1 MCRCEKIKNMKNLN
15 YIEKISI
22 IKVLTEILNADTIV
36 RESEVRYIEEIE
48 SDLNLPPDYKQ
59 DLEQL
64 KTLQALS
71 IIRRLSCEYK
81 TQIAKM
87 MGIMIVVDK
96 EINYNEVK
104 LYHTFCESCDISVE
118 FNVDDYPDCP
128 IIEPT
133 L

>member
-1 MCRCEKIKNMKNLN
+1 MKNLN

-36 RESEVRYIEEIE
+36 RESEVRYIEEVE
-48 SDLNLPPDYKQ
+48 NDLNLSIEYKQ
-59 DLEQL
+59 DLDQL

-71 IIRRLSCEYK
+71 IIRRLPLEYK
-81 TQIAKM
+81 SQIAKM
-87 MGIMIVVDK
+87 MGTMIVVDK
-96 EINYNEVK
+96 EINYNEVR
-104 LYHTFCESCDISVE
+104 LYHTFCESCDINVE
-118 FNVDDYPDCP
+118 FNVDDYPDYP

>member
-1 MCRCEKIKNMKNLN
+1 MNMKNLN

-36 RESEVRYIEEIE
+36 RDSEVRYIEEVE
-48 SDLNLPPDYKQ
+48 NDLNLSIEYKQ
-59 DLEQL
+59 DLDQL

-71 IIRRLSCEYK
+71 IIRRLPLEYK
-81 TQIAKM
+81 SQIAKM
-87 MGIMIVVDK
+87 MGTMIVVDK
-96 EINYNEVK
+96 EINYNEVR
-104 LYHTFCESCDISVE
+104 LYHTFCESCNINVE
-118 FNVDDYPDCP
+118 FNIDDYPDYP